1 MRKLTDKQV
10 AVAKESCG
18 LIFLALG
25 LTLGAVGLA
34 VAGAWLLL
42 PFLIDGLRGR

>member
-1 MRKLTDKQV
+1 MRKLTDKQR

-18 LIFLALG
+18 LVLLALG
-25 LTLGAVGLA
+25 LSLGVVGLA
-34 VAGAWLLL
+34 VVGGWFLL